1 MMSRRKLCSVLLVL
15 AISLGGFTM
24 ATGLAFTLS
33 GCQTPPA
40 VEGDKAKT
48 EGEAATEGATAE
60 AADASA
66 EEGDTATEEE
76 GATDTTKAEAGPVDP
91 MATFPYRE
99 LTFTASDDVK
109 LVGRLY
115 DPTLKPVDPNAEEA
129 DPEAETADTEGEDGA
144 PVKPP
149 PPLPPTQQYPLVLL
163 LHQLGGSHRDWG
175 DLPIQLVK
183 KGYAVLALDARGHGK
198 STVRGKRGMVSW
210 RNFGPTDW
218 QWLPKDI
225 SRVLT
230 LIETDNAS
238 PSYLPLYRHLNTH
251 QVAILGASIGANTAI
266 FAGSALPDRIRAIG
280 LLSPGID
287 YKGLVVSIPI
297 VKYRNPIFI
306 AASESDSYSNE
317 SSDTIYHWGLGEK
330 SIRIYKNIGHG
341 TDMLANQPD
350 LDDALITW
358 LGTCFLGGL
367 GGGQKALT
375 EKPTAND
382 KPLTP
387 KQTPHPKH

>member
-1 MMSRRKLCSVLLVL
+1 MIFRRKLCSVLVAL
-15 AISLGGFTM
+15 AISLGGLAM
-24 ATGLAFTLS
+24 ATGMAFTLS

-40 VEGDKAKT
+40 TEGDK
-48 EGEAATEGATAE
+48 GEAAAEGATAE
-60 AADASA
+60 TTDASA
-66 EEGDTATEEE
+66 EEGDTGTEEE
-76 GATDTTKAEAGPVDP
+76 GSTTKAEAGPVDP

-99 LTFTASDDVK
+99 LTFAASDDVK

-115 DPTLKPVDPNAEEA
+115 DPTLKPLDPNAEEE

-183 KGYAVLALDARGHGK
+183 KGYAVLALDTRGHGK

-210 RNFGPTDW
+210 RNFGPADW

-225 SRVLT
+225 SRILT
-230 LIETDNAS
+230 LIETDSAS
-238 PSYLPLYRHLNTH
+238 PYYMPLYRHINTH
-251 QVAILGASIGANTAI
+251 QVAILGASIGANTSI

-287 YKGLVVSIPI
+287 YKGLIVSIPI

-330 SIRIYKNIGHG
+330 SLRIYKNIGHG

-358 LGTCFLGGL
+358 LGTCFSGGL
-367 GGGQKALT
+367 GGGQKALAA
-375 EKPTAND
+375 KPMASD
-382 KPLTP
+382 KPITP
-387 KQTPHPKH
+387 NHTAHPKH